1 MQYSAIIYSYK
12 NGVIMAMKTKSNQ
25 PKTASTS
32 VKNKKATQTAQKT
45 VKRTPNVR
53 VKSVRD
59 VTTTIQNQIAYNL
72 HDRHSFRFKKQ
83 TRTKLV
89 AYGPWL
95 SILSVIVISPQ
106 LLNLAKNGSLLSIS
120 GFFNE
125 IFFNQE
131 SWVIL
136 VIILLNTLLLVD
148 GLSDLFVK
156 ARRGWNRVYLPAL
169 ITAFYV
175 TYQLASN
182 LSQPAAPLLSLLG
195 ACFVLFT
202 ILDVREYYTVQ

>member
-1 MQYSAIIYSYK
+1 
-12 NGVIMAMKTKSNQ
+12 MAKKTKPNQ
-25 PKTASTS
+25 SKTASTS
-32 VKNKKATQTAQKT
+32 AKTKKITQTAPKT
-45 VKRTPNVR
+45 VKRAPNVR
-53 VKSVRD
+53 VKSVSD
-59 VTTTIQNQIAYNL
+59 VITTVQNQITYNL
-72 HDRHSFRFKKQ
+72 HDRHSFAFKKK

-106 LLNLAKNGSLLSIS
+106 LLNLAKNGSLLSVS

-125 IFFNQE
+125 IFFNQD

-156 ARRGWNRVYLPAL
+156 SKRGWDRVYLPAL
-169 ITAFYV
+169 ITAVYV
-175 TYQLASN
+175 AYQLLGN

-202 ILDVREYYTVQ
+202 ILDVREFYTSK